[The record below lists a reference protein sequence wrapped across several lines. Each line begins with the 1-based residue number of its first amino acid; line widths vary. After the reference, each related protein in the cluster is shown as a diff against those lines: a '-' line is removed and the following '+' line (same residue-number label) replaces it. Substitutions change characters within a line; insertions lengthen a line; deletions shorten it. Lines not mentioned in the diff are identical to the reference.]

1 MAVRQIPAPVS
12 RRKVTVDEYDR
23 MIELGILTENHP
35 VELIRGT
42 VVYKSGYGPRAQANG
57 PRMQPY
63 RFTVDEYHR
72 MIDAGILHEDER
84 VELIHG
90 ELVCSMPIG
99 DRHAGCV
106 NRLNF
111 GLGTWFAGRTIVSVQ
126 NPVVLA
132 DSEPQPDIALLAP
145 RQDFYSS
152 GKPRPADVQLLIE
165 VADST
170 FDDDRDVKGPLYA
183 ENAIPEYWIVNLNDD
198 TVHVFRGPRSDGTW
212 ASDQQFTRGGTLTV
226 AALPGVSVP
235 VSDVL
240 P

>member
-1 MAVRQIPAPVS
+1 MIAETLCPLP
-12 RRKVTVDEYDR
+12 RRKFTVDEYER
-23 MIELGILTENHP
+23 MVEAGILTENHG
-35 VELIRGT
+35 VELIHGT
-42 VVYKSGYGPRAQANG
+42 VVVKGHYRPPRTTNG
-57 PRMQPY
+57 PMFHPY
-63 RFTVDEYHR
+63 RFTVEEYHR

-111 GLGTWFAGRTIVSVQ
+111 RMGTWFAGRTLVSVQ

-132 DSEPQPDIALLAP
+132 DSEPQPDILLLAP
-145 RQDFYSS
+145 RHDFYAS

-170 FDDDRDVKGPLYA
+170 FDDDRDIKGPLYA
-183 ENAIPEYWIVNLNDD
+183 ENGITEYWIVNLNDD
-198 TVHVFRGPRSDGTW
+198 TVHVFREPQPDCTW
-212 ASDQQFTRGGTLTV
+212 SNIQQFTRSATLTV
-226 AALPGVSVP
+226 AALPGISVA
-235 VSDVL
+235 VNDIL